1 MKVLIIK
8 TSSLGDIVHANSII
22 SDLKRNHADAEIHW
36 LVEESFSSLLNL
48 FPVQKILVSKFRSW
62 KENLFK
68 KNSYS
73 EFFQLRYLI
82 KKENYDYVIDLQG
95 LIRTGIMCK
104 SLNSFGFNRNS
115 IKESFASYFYKNT
128 IGVEKKLHAIDR
140 NRLLVA
146 NSMNYE
152 IDQNDISFSY
162 NLKKDYTD
170 PHSIVFITGT
180 SNVQKKW
187 PLENWIK
194 LAHLFETGN
203 FKIFLPWGSIE
214 EYEDCLAIYD
224 QTTNCEILEKMHIDQ
239 LAKKIAPARLAV
251 GVDTGLTHLASSLD
265 IPTIG
270 IYTFSNPSLTG
281 VTSSKT
287 PAFNMGS
294 LNNIPMPEEIFKKF
308 NDLA

>member
-22 SDLKRNHADAEIHW
+22 SDLKKNHADAEIHW

-194 LAHLFETGN
+194 LAHLFEMGN

-239 LAKKIAPARLAV
+239 LAKKIASARLAV

>member
-22 SDLKRNHADAEIHW
+22 SDLRRNHVDAEIHW

-48 FPVQKILVSKFRSW
+48 FPVQKTLISKFRSW
-62 KENLFK
+62 KKNLFK
-68 KNSYS
+68 KISYS
-73 EFFQLRYLI
+73 EFYELRNLI

-95 LIRTGIMCK
+95 LIRTGIMCR
-104 SLNSFGFNRNS
+104 SLNSFGFNKNS

-128 IGVEKKLHAIDR
+128 FEIQKTIHAINR

-146 NSMNYE
+146 KTMNFE
-152 IDQNDISFSY
+152 IDQNNISFSY
-162 NLKKDYTD
+162 NLKKDHTD
-170 PHSIVFITGT
+170 PHSIIFITGT

-194 LAHLFETGN
+194 LARMFESDN
-203 FKIFLPWGSIE
+203 YKIFLPWGSAK
-214 EYEDCLAIYD
+214 EYEECLAIYD
-224 QTTNCEILEKMHIDQ
+224 QTTNCEILEKANIDQ
-239 LAKKIAPARLAV
+239 LAKKIASVRFAI

-270 IYTFSNPSLTG
+270 IYTTSNSSLTG
-281 VTSSKT
+281 VKSTKT
-287 PAFNMGS
+287 AAFNMGS
-294 LNNIPMPEEIFKKF
+294 LNNIPLPEDIFKKF

>member
-22 SDLKRNHADAEIHW
+22 SDLRRNHVDVEIHW

-62 KENLFK
+62 KKNLFK
-68 KNSYS
+68 KISYV
-73 EFFQLRYLI
+73 EFYQLRKLI
-82 KKENYDYVIDLQG
+82 KNENYDYVIDLQG

-128 IGVEKKLHAIDR
+128 IGVDKKLHAIDR

-152 IDQNDISFSY
+152 IDQNNISFSY
-162 NLKKDYTD
+162 NFKNDHTD
-170 PHSIVFITGT
+170 SHSIIFITGT

-187 PLENWIK
+187 PLNNWIK
-194 LAHLFETGN
+194 LARLFEQDGY
-203 FKIFLPWGSIE
+203 KIYLPWGNVK
-214 EYEDCLAIYD
+214 EYEDCLAI
-224 QTTNCEILEKMHIDQ
+224 
-239 LAKKIAPARLAV
+239 
-251 GVDTGLTHLASSLD
+251 
-265 IPTIG
+265 
-270 IYTFSNPSLTG
+270 
-281 VTSSKT
+281 
-287 PAFNMGS
+287 
-294 LNNIPMPEEIFKKF
+294 
-308 NDLA
+308 

>member
-22 SDLKRNHADAEIHW
+22 SDLRRNHVDAEIHW

-48 FPVQKILVSKFRSW
+48 FPVQKTLISKFRSW
-62 KENLFK
+62 KKNLFK
-68 KNSYS
+68 KISYS
-73 EFFQLRYLI
+73 EFYELRNLI

-95 LIRTGIMCK
+95 LIRTGIMCR
-104 SLNSFGFNRNS
+104 SLNSFGFNKNS
-115 IKESFASYFYKNT
+115 IKESFASYFYKT
-128 IGVEKKLHAIDR
+128 TFEVEKTIHAINR

-146 NSMNYE
+146 KTMNFE
-152 IDQNDISFSY
+152 IDQNNISFSY
-162 NLKKDYTD
+162 NLKKDHTD
-170 PHSIVFITGT
+170 PHSIIFITGT

-194 LAHLFETGN
+194 LARMFESDN
-203 FKIFLPWGSIE
+203 YKIFLPWGSAK
-214 EYEDCLAIYD
+214 EYEECLAIYD
-224 QTTNCEILEKMHIDQ
+224 QTTNCEILERGNIDQ
-239 LAKKIAPARLAV
+239 LAKKIASVRFAI

-270 IYTFSNPSLTG
+270 IYTTSNSSLTG
-281 VTSSKT
+281 VKSTKT
-287 PAFNMGS
+287 PVFNMGS
-294 LNNIPMPEEIFKKF
+294 LNNIPLPEDIFKKF

>member
-8 TSSLGDIVHANSII
+8 TSSLGDIIHANSII
-22 SDLKRNHADAEIHW
+22 SDLRRNHADAEIHW

-48 FPVQKILVSKFRSW
+48 FPIQKTLVSKFRSW
-62 KENLFK
+62 KKNLFK

-73 EFFQLRYLI
+73 EFFQLKHLI
-82 KKENYDYVIDLQG
+82 NKENYDYVIDLQG
-95 LIRTGIMCK
+95 LIRTGLMCR
-104 SLNSFGFNRNS
+104 SLNSFGFNKNS
-115 IKESFASYFYKNT
+115 IKESFASYFYKNP
-128 IGVEKKLHAIDR
+128 IQIEKKIHAIDR

-146 NSMNYE
+146 KSMNYE

-162 NLKKDYTD
+162 NLKKDHTD

-187 PLENWIK
+187 PLEHWIK
-194 LAHLFETGN
+194 LAHLFERDN
-203 FKIFLPWGSIE
+203 FKIFLPWGSIK
-214 EYEDCLAIYD
+214 EYEECLAIYD
-224 QTTNCEILEKMHIDQ
+224 QTTNCEILEKENIDQ
-239 LAKKIAPARLAV
+239 LAKKIASTRFAI

-270 IYTFSNPSLTG
+270 IYTFSNPDLTG
-281 VTSSKT
+281 VKSTKT

-294 LNNIPMPEEIFKKF
+294 LSNIPLPEDIFKKF

>member
-22 SDLKRNHADAEIHW
+22 SDLRRNHVDVEIHW

-48 FPVQKILVSKFRSW
+48 FPVQKTLISKFRSW
-62 KENLFK
+62 KKNLFK
-68 KNSYS
+68 KISYS
-73 EFFQLRYLI
+73 EFYQLMNLI

-95 LIRTGIMCK
+95 LIRTAIICRTR
-104 SLNSFGFNRNS
+104 NSFGFNKSS

-128 IGVEKKLHAIDR
+128 IGVEKKIHAINR

-146 NSMNYE
+146 KSMNYE
-152 IDQNDISFSY
+152 IDQNNISFSY
-162 NLKKDYTD
+162 NFKKDQTD
-170 PHSIVFITGT
+170 ANSIVFITGT
-180 SNVQKKW
+180 SDFKKKW
-187 PLENWIK
+187 PLEYWIK
-194 LAHLFETGN
+194 LASLFGQNNYT
-203 FKIFLPWGSIE
+203 IFLPWGSVK
-214 EYEDCLAIYD
+214 EYEECLAIYD
-224 QTTNCEILEKMHIDQ
+224 QTTNCEILEKMNIDQ
-239 LAKKIAPARLAV
+239 LAKKIASTRFAI

-270 IYTFSNPSLTG
+270 IYTFSNSSLTG
-281 VTSSKT
+281 VKSTKT

-294 LNNIPMPEEIFKKF
+294 LNNIPLPEDIFKKF